1 MAKNKVN
8 KAAGEAQEPL
18 KEEKTYK
25 ITCGIFKSR
34 NEALEKAAEARRAGV
49 YVSIVIKET
58 GYCLLCAEGILK
70 AEAEEAKKKI
80 EAKGIKAEVSE
91 K

>member
-1 MAKNKVN
+1 MANNKAK
-8 KAAGEAQEPL
+8 KAAGEAQELP

-49 YVSIVIKET
+49 YVSIVIK
-58 GYCLLCAEGILK
+58 
-70 AEAEEAKKKI
+70 
-80 EAKGIKAEVSE
+80 
-91 K
+91 